1 MLSLAVASN
10 LLLLG
15 YYKYADFFGA
25 SIASLF
31 NLPSPFDQILLPLGI
46 SFFTFTQ
53 IAFLVDTYKG
63 KASEYNY
70 IHYLLFVSYF
80 PHLIAGPILHHKQMM
95 PQFAKAETYRID
107 AENISVGL
115 TIFAIGLIKKVLI
128 ADRLS
133 LIATPIFSASLHD
146 GHPAFVEAWA
156 GALAYTLQLYFDF
169 SGYSDM
175 AIGLSRIFNIKL
187 PLNFNSPYK
196 ATNIIEFWRRWHITL
211 STFLRDYLYI
221 PLGGN
226 RKGKRRRYINLFLT
240 MLLGGLW
247 HGAAWTFVAWG
258 ALHGVYLI
266 INHGFR
272 AAHQRSGMLLGRFQ
286 KLGTL
291 AAGILTF
298 LVVVVGWVV
307 FRAENFH
314 SAQVML
320 TGMFGGFGVAQH
332 KAFPISGLPDSD
344 FLPIIGALLVALVL
358 PNTQQ
363 FMRDYDPAY
372 EKVDAPEGR
381 LKMLRW
387 APQNYRLWLPISILF
402 GLALTGLSPHRVSEF
417 LYFQF

>member
-1 MLSLAVASN
+1 MASAWLAAASIFFYGWWNVEFVSLLLASITFNYGAGFLIGRMKENKQEKHLFVGLTIAVTSN

-146 GHPAFVEAWA
+146 GHPAFVEA
-156 GALAYTLQLYFDF
+156 
-169 SGYSDM
+169 
-175 AIGLSRIFNIKL
+175 
-187 PLNFNSPYK
+187 
-196 ATNIIEFWRRWHITL
+196 
-211 STFLRDYLYI
+211 
-221 PLGGN
+221 
-226 RKGKRRRYINLFLT
+226 
-240 MLLGGLW
+240 
-247 HGAAWTFVAWG
+247 
-258 ALHGVYLI
+258 
-266 INHGFR
+266 
-272 AAHQRSGMLLGRFQ
+272 
-286 KLGTL
+286 
-291 AAGILTF
+291 
-298 LVVVVGWVV
+298 
-307 FRAENFH
+307 
-314 SAQVML
+314 
-320 TGMFGGFGVAQH
+320 
-332 KAFPISGLPDSD
+332 
-344 FLPIIGALLVALVL
+344 
-358 PNTQQ
+358 
-363 FMRDYDPAY
+363 
-372 EKVDAPEGR
+372 
-381 LKMLRW
+381 
-387 APQNYRLWLPISILF
+387 
-402 GLALTGLSPHRVSEF
+402 
-417 LYFQF
+417 